1 MNYLHRIFNQSK
13 RTITQNDIGIISP
26 YRRQCEQLTEQCAR
40 NGYPGIQIGSV
51 EIFQGQEKP
60 IIIVSTV
67 RSQMDSIGFLNS
79 KKVGIRQL
87 NSKYVKFVLNSV
99 FCHCFFFI
107 LALKCFT
114 DTSKMLVNYY
124 W

>member
-1 MNYLHRIFNQSK
+1 MEIDVTMDYLRRIFKLSQ

-40 NGYPGIQIGSV
+40 NGYSGIQIGSV

-67 RSQMDSIGFLNS
+67 RSQMDNIGFLNS
-79 KKVGIRQL
+79 KKVKLKKKHETWLDFHFIFTQL
-87 NSKYVKFVLNSV
+87 
-99 FCHCFFFI
+99 FFF
-107 LALKCFT
+107 CF
-114 DTSKMLVNYY
+114 SSA
-124 W
+124 